1 MPTYEYECKKCH
13 YSFEVFQSM
22 SDEPLKTCPKCG
34 KEIRR
39 LIFGGAGVIFKGPGF
54 YVTDKARG
62 QTGGAAKTAAPGA
75 SGDAAAKDSGE
86 AAASAPDTAKD
97 AAAKSAATG
106 DVGSRGNAAKETG
119 DRAAGSGGHT
129 KPKPAA
135 KTA

>member
-1 MPTYEYECKKCH
+1 MPTYEYECKKCS

-22 SDEPLKTCPKCG
+22 SDEALKTCPKCG

-62 QTGGAAKTAAPGA
+62 QTGTAASKTASAGAA
-75 SGDAAAKDSGE
+75 GE
-86 AAASAPDTAKD
+86 AVAAASAPDTAAKD
-97 AAAKSAATG
+97 TASAGEAGSKG
-106 DVGSRGNAAKETG
+106 DAAKETG
-119 DRAAGSGGHT
+119 DRAAGSGGHK